1 MAPSLRRSTLFSA
14 AGLLAFAAAAG
25 PAAALGVTPG
35 ALSSFHVA
43 GGQWLGEGSQG
54 SAQQCLDACFS
65 VANCNA
71 ASFCANSGGCE
82 GGKPANTCTWFRVDD
97 IYNPPGEASGNWQ
110 SGTVSTSQPQQQQA
124 VQEVPVQQQE
134 QQPQQ
139 VYYNNGYGYNNGVR
153 PATAAAV
160 TAAVVSNNNAPVVAR
175 PVAAAAV
182 ISPNHNVPV
191 VRPANVVPVGP
202 ARGGT
207 PRGRHD
213 TVGRRLMMAAAV

>member
-1 MAPSLRRSTLFSA
+1 MAPCLRRSTLFAA
-14 AGLLAFAAAAG
+14 AGLLALAAAAG
-25 PAAALGVTPG
+25 PAAALSTTPG
-35 ALSSFHVA
+35 ALSSFKVA
-43 GGQWLGEGSQG
+43 GGQWLGEGPQG

-97 IYNPPGEASGNWQ
+97 IYNPPGDASANWQ
-110 SGTVSTSQPQQQQA
+110 SGTISTTAQPQQQQQQQQQA
-124 VQEVPVQQQE
+124 VQEAPVQQ

-160 TAAVVSNNNAPVVAR
+160 TAAVVSP
-175 PVAAAAV
+175 
-182 ISPNHNVPV
+182 NVPV
-191 VRPANVVPVGP
+191 VRAGGG
-202 ARGGT
+202 ARRQTGGGD
-207 PRGRHD
+207 PI
-213 TVGRRLMMAAAV
+213 GRRMMMAAAA